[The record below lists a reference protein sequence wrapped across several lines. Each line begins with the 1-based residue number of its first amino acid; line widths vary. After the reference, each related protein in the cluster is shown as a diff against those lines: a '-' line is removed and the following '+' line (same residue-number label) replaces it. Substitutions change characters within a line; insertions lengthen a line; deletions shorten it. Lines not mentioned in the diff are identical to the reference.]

1 MSKEYIVHLLNSY
14 KTMLMNNKSEKK
26 VKLPN
31 EKKTIVRPD
40 AVNGR
45 FQPFSIFDLYIRRE
59 TIKMVLFGNLNY
71 SAILATLQITSYA
84 LGV

>member
-1 MSKEYIVHLLNSY
+1 MSKEYIVHILNSY

-45 FQPFSIFDLYIRRE
+45 FQPCSIFDLYIRTVLLFYKAQTQFKRKKVIFLH
-59 TIKMVLFGNLNY
+59 IKMIY
-71 SAILATLQITSYA
+71 S
-84 LGV
+84 